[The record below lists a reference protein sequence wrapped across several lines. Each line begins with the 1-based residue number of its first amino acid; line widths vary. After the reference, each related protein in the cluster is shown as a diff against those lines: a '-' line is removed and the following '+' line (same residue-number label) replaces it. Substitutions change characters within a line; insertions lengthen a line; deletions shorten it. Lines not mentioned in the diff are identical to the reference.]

1 MTFKLGDIRNIA
13 VTGSGTM
20 GAGIAQLAALAGYET
35 VLHDIKEEALKKG
48 RETIEKNL
56 QGGLDRGKITADQK
70 EKALA
75 KIQYTTA
82 FNEIKGEIIIEAILE
97 DVEVKQQLFKDLSDL
112 NGKKVI
118 LATNTSSIP
127 ISKIASATPAPER
140 VVGMHFFNPPHVM
153 KLVEIISGAAT
164 SPDVAQTVK
173 QLAGKMNKKAVM
185 AKDSPG
191 FIVNRIARHFYV
203 ESLKIAEEDVAGIE
217 KIDKLMKSSGFR
229 LGPFE
234 LMDLIGVDT
243 NFDVT
248 SSMFRSFHYE
258 PRFRPSRFQEQKVN
272 AGHYGRKSGKG
283 FYDYKDI

>member
-1 MTFKLGDIRNIA
+1 
-13 VTGSGTM
+13 M
-20 GAGIAQLAALAGYET
+20 GAGIAQLAAMAGYET
-35 VLHDIKEEALKKG
+35 VLYDVHEDALKKG
-48 RETIEKNL
+48 RQTIEKNL
-56 QGGLDRGKITADQK
+56 QGALEREKITPDQK

-75 KIQYTTA
+75 KVHYTTNL
-82 FNEIKGEIIIEAILE
+82 NELKGEIIIEAVVEKE
-97 DVEVKQQLFKDLSDL
+97 DVKHKLFNDLTEI

-127 ISKIASATPAPER
+127 ISKIAAKVPAPER
-140 VVGMHFFNPPHVM
+140 VVGMHFFNPPHIM
-153 KLVEIISGAAT
+153 KLVEIVSGAST
-164 SPDVAQTVK
+164 SDDVAQTVK
-173 QLAGKMNKKAVM
+173 QLASKMNKLPVN

-203 ESLKIAEEDVAGIE
+203 ESLKIAEEDVASVE
-217 KIDKLMKSSGFR
+217 KIDKLLKASGFR
-229 LGPFE
+229 MGPFE

-272 AGHYGRKSGKG
+272 AGHHGRKTGRG
-283 FYDYKDI
+283 FYSYQK